1 MRCREVTLANQCID
15 SLDVMLGYT
24 TAWRPHRVAMKRHLS
39 KWGSRSSS
47 FIVLGMLNESAYYSC
62 RCQYGMHVLSSVALG
77 PHSSS
82 EPVLRSLN
90 AAPEEVGYVL
100 NTYTRSLDADGH
112 GYSSSQTGA

>member
-1 MRCREVTLANQCID
+1 MNLRITAV
-15 SLDVMLGYT
+15 DV
-24 TAWRPHRVAMKRHLS
+24 
-39 KWGSRSSS
+39 
-47 FIVLGMLNESAYYSC
+47 I
-62 RCQYGMHVLSSVALG
+62 LSSVALG

-90 AAPEEVGYVL
+90 AAPQEVGYVL